1 MNLQRPIETVKE
13 AARRF
18 LHLDDENAIDVAM
31 AVYVANKFDADP
43 LWMFF
48 VSPPSTAKTE
58 ILMCF
63 DGYPGAKILSTL
75 TPRSLISGKTA
86 PDAKDCSLL
95 PQLSGKLVALKD
107 FTSVLALRRE
117 DRNEIFSQLRE
128 IYDGRYAKAFGNEG
142 QFREWAGKIG
152 LMAGVTPAIDK
163 HMIVNQMLGERM
175 LYYRIVTRSYEEI
188 AREAIR
194 HTTQSNPKRMEFRR
208 AVQAFLSQFDS
219 GVPTLICEDI
229 EFEERLAYLALFCSH
244 ARSVVLKD
252 RKDQSLEAMPEPEGP
267 ARLAKQLNLFAMALA
282 VVRGQTRIDNAI
294 YDVVKKTALDG
305 LPHLRKKT
313 LEALWLMY
321 VGNSNK
327 WFSTKEIA
335 ERVGVGVSFST
346 VKRRLE
352 DLCLLNLITKN
363 QENGGADI
371 WLPSMH
377 MYKWIGGSGLFV

>member
-1 MNLQRPIETVKE
+1 MNLQRPIEDVRE

-18 LHLDDENAIDVAM
+18 LHLDDENVIDVAM

-58 ILMCF
+58 ILMSF
-63 DGYPGAKILSTL
+63 DGHPGAKILSTL

-86 PDAKDCSLL
+86 LDAKDCSLL
-95 PQLSGKLVALKD
+95 PQLSGKVLMLKD

-128 IYDGRYAKAFGNEG
+128 IYDGRYVKAFGNEG
-142 QFREWAGKIG
+142 QFREWSGKIG

-194 HTTQSNPKRMEFRR
+194 HTTKSNPKRKAFQQV
-208 AVQAFLSQFDS
+208 VQAFLSQFDG
-219 GVPTLICEDI
+219 GVPALVNEKG
-229 EFEERLAYLALFCSH
+229 EFEERLKNLALVCSH
-244 ARSVVLKD
+244 ARSAVL
-252 RKDQSLEAMPEPEGP
+252 RHREDQSLEAMPEPEGP

-294 YDVVKKTALDG
+294 YNVIKRTALDG
-305 LPHLRKKT
+305 LPHWRKKT

-321 VGNSNK
+321 VGNSSK
-327 WFSTKEIA
+327 WFSTRDIA
-335 ERVGVGVSFST
+335 ERVGSGVSPPT
-346 VKRRLE
+346 VKRKLE
-352 DLCLLNLITKN
+352 DLCLLNLVVKDR
-363 QENGGADI
+363 ENGGAEV
-371 WLPSMH
+371 WFPSIT
-377 MYKWIGGSGLFV
+377 MYKWTCGSGLFA